1 MVMIAG
7 MHCGSCAIAVEALL
21 KKQPK
26 VTDAAVSFAA
36 DIAMISWEDD
46 APDMAQL
53 QRAVAKL
60 GYQLD
65 TELDAKRSATQA
77 AANRQ
82 QLQLK
87 LAVAAVFSMWSML
100 PAVLIYLAPFGIVE
114 SEALWPLA
122 LASGVFAIPVLLYSG
137 THFYRVGWRTL
148 LAGVPGLDSLI
159 LLAAS
164 AATIIS
170 VWRLSLGE
178 PHVYFDAAVMLI
190 TFQLLARLLD
200 SGVRRNAAEVVRRY
214 SQDIPENVTIIKEN
228 GERLELAATEVRL
241 GQQLLL
247 SAGEQLALDGVVLAG
262 QGQADMA
269 LLTGEHEP
277 LTLAPG
283 EALLAGCTLIEGE
296 LILVVSAEVGRR
308 RIDNLTQ
315 SISRLLSQKSALQRL
330 TDRIARFLL
339 PTIMLAALLAM
350 LGTWWQGAGLLN
362 AAAHGLAVLIV
373 SCPCALSLAIPLV
386 VTMGHARMIESGIIL
401 QDPAALEAAA
411 KVAVAVFDKTGT
423 LTTAEPTLSKIVP
436 ATGISTN
443 EVLSLAQHTLSE
455 SHHPVALGLKKAV
468 IHPTES
474 AIDSV
479 SSTEGQRESLAGKG
493 TCWHS
498 PQGMALAGN
507 RAWLVEQGIHVPQ
520 ESSTLGMELH
530 IALAGRYMGRIEFKE
545 TIRAEAFSTVAQ
557 LQNSGLEVYLLSGD
571 TLAACTQVANEL
583 GIAEHCVLAERSPE
597 QKQRFISALE
607 KKTPVVFVGDGL
619 NDGLALAGAG
629 LGIAVGQSS
638 SASSMAAA
646 VYLPE
651 GVQAVPATLALAQR
665 AKKLMLQNL
674 GWALTYNMLVIPLA
688 IAGFIQPVLAALAM
702 SLSSVCVLLNSLRM
716 QRRLTESADIIPNDK
731 INCSPSSS

>member
-26 VTDAAVSFAA
+26 VSDAAVSFAA
-36 DIAMISWEDD
+36 DIAMISWKDE

-65 TELDAKRSATQA
+65 TELDAERSATQA
-77 AANRQ
+77 ATNRKH
-82 QLQLK
+82 LQLK

-100 PAVLIYLAPFGIVE
+100 PAVLIYLAPFGVVE
-114 SEALWPLA
+114 AEALWPLA

-137 THFYRVGWRTL
+137 AHFYRVGWRTL
-148 LAGVPGLDSLI
+148 LAGAPGLDSLI
-159 LLAAS
+159 LLAAG
-164 AATIIS
+164 AATLIS
-170 VWRLSLGE
+170 IWRLSVGE

-214 SQDIPENVTIIKEN
+214 SQDIPESVTIIKKN

-241 GQQLLL
+241 GQQLVL
-247 SAGEQLALDGVVLAG
+247 SGGEQLALDSVVLAG

-296 LILVVSAEVGRR
+296 LTLVVSAEVGRR

-339 PTIMLAALLAM
+339 PTIMLAALVAI
-350 LGTWWQGAGLLN
+350 LGSWWQGAGILN

-411 KVAVAVFDKTGT
+411 TVTVAVFDKTGT
-423 LTTAEPTLSKIVP
+423 LTTAEPTLSNIAP
-436 ATGISTN
+436 AEGVSAN
-443 EVLSLAQHTLSE
+443 ELLSLAQHILAE
-455 SHHPVALGLKKAV
+455 SHHPVALGLKKATT
-468 IHPTES
+468 HQEEPS
-474 AIDSV
+474 ADST
-479 SSTEGQRESLAGKG
+479 SGQRESLAGKG
-493 TCWHS
+493 TCWQS
-498 PQGMALAGN
+498 EQGVALAGN
-507 RAWLVEQGIHVPQ
+507 RAWLIEQGIRVPDND
-520 ESSTLGMELH
+520 TALGMELH
-530 IALAGRYMGRIEFKE
+530 IALAGRYMGRLEFKE
-545 TIRAEAFSTVAQ
+545 TIRAQAFSTVAQ

-571 TLAACTQVANEL
+571 TFAACAQVAKEL
-583 GIAEHCVLAERSPE
+583 GIAEQCVLAQRSPE

-629 LGIAVGQSS
+629 LGIAVGHSS

-651 GVQAVPATLALAQR
+651 GVQGVPATLALAHR

-674 GWALTYNMLVIPLA
+674 GWALTYNLLVIPLA

-716 QRRLTESADIIPNDK
+716 QRRFPESSAIHDNLR
-731 INCSPSSS
+731 S

>member
-26 VTDAAVSFAA
+26 VSDAAVSFAA

-77 AANRQ
+77 AANRK

-100 PAVLIYLAPFGIVE
+100 PAVLIYLAPFGVVE
-114 SEALWPLA
+114 NAALWPLA
-122 LASGVFAIPVLLYSG
+122 LASGVFAIPVLFYSG
-137 THFYRVGWRTL
+137 AHFYRVGWRTL
-148 LAGVPGLDSLI
+148 LAGAPGLDSLI
-159 LLAAS
+159 LLAVV
-164 AATIIS
+164 AATLIS
-170 VWRLSLGE
+170 VWRLSVGE

-214 SQDIPENVTIIKEN
+214 SQDIPESVTIIKKN

-241 GQQLLL
+241 GQQLVL
-247 SAGEQLALDGVVLAG
+247 SGGEQLALDSVVLAG
-262 QGQADMA
+262 QGQVDMA

-277 LTLAPG
+277 ITLSPG
-283 EALLAGCTLIEGE
+283 DELLAGCTLIEGE
-296 LILVVSAEVGRR
+296 LTLVVSAEVGRR

-339 PTIMLAALLAM
+339 PTIMLAALLAI
-350 LGTWWQGAGLLN
+350 LGTWWQGGGMLN

-386 VTMGHARMIESGIIL
+386 VTMGHARMIEHGIIL

-411 KVAVAVFDKTGT
+411 KVTVAVFDKTGT
-423 LTTAEPTLSKIVP
+423 LTTAEPTLSKVLPSNDVSP
-436 ATGISTN
+436 AQLIALTQGILADST
-443 EVLSLAQHTLSE
+443 
-455 SHHPVALGLKKAV
+455 HPVALGLKQAANEL
-468 IHPTES
+468 TEWP
-474 AIDSV
+474 INLD
-479 SSTEGQRESLAGKG
+479 TGQRESLAGKG
-493 TCWHS
+493 TRWQS
-498 PQGMALAGN
+498 EQGVALAGN
-507 RAWLVEQGIHVPQ
+507 RAWLIEQGISVPDNN
-520 ESSTLGMELH
+520 TALGMELH
-530 IALAGRYMGRIEFKE
+530 IALAARYMGRLEFKE

-557 LQNSGLEVYLLSGD
+557 LQNNGLEVYLLSGD

-583 GIAEHCVLAERSPE
+583 GIAEQCVLAQRSPE

-651 GVQAVPATLALAQR
+651 GVQGVPATLVLAQR

-674 GWALTYNMLVIPLA
+674 GWALMYNMLVIPLA

-702 SLSSVCVLLNSLRM
+702 SLSSVCVLFNSMRM
-716 QRRLTESADIIPNDK
+716 QRRLTESAE
-731 INCSPSSS
+731 INPAKKT

>member
-26 VTDAAVSFAA
+26 VSDAAVSFAA

-77 AANRQ
+77 AANRK

-100 PAVLIYLAPFGIVE
+100 PAVLIYLAPFGVVE
-114 SEALWPLA
+114 NAALWPLA
-122 LASGVFAIPVLLYSG
+122 LASGVFAIPVLFYSG
-137 THFYRVGWRTL
+137 AHFYRVGWRTL
-148 LAGVPGLDSLI
+148 LAGAPGLDSLI
-159 LLAAS
+159 LLAVV
-164 AATIIS
+164 AATLIS
-170 VWRLSLGE
+170 VWRLSVGE

-214 SQDIPENVTIIKEN
+214 SQDIPEYVTVIKEN
-228 GERLELAATEVRL
+228 GERLSVAATEVRL
-241 GQQLLL
+241 GQQLVL
-247 SAGEQLALDGVVLAG
+247 SAGEQLALDGVVIAG

-296 LILVVSAEVGRR
+296 LTLVVSAEVGRR

-339 PTIMLAALLAM
+339 PTIMLAALVAI
-350 LGTWWQGAGLLN
+350 LGSWWQGAGILN

-411 KVAVAVFDKTGT
+411 TVTVAVFDKTGT
-423 LTTAEPTLSKIVP
+423 LTTAEPTLSNIAP
-436 ATGISTN
+436 AEGVSAN
-443 EVLSLAQHTLSE
+443 ELLSLAQHILAE
-455 SHHPVALGLKKAV
+455 SQHPVALGLKKATT
-468 IHPTES
+468 HQEEPS
-474 AIDSV
+474 ADST
-479 SSTEGQRESLAGKG
+479 SGQRESLAGKG
-493 TCWHS
+493 TRWQS
-498 PQGMALAGN
+498 EQGVALAGN
-507 RAWLVEQGIHVPQ
+507 RAWLIEQGISVPDNN
-520 ESSTLGMELH
+520 TALGMELH
-530 IALAGRYMGRIEFKE
+530 IALAARYMGRLEFKE

-557 LQNSGLEVYLLSGD
+557 LQNNGLEVYLLSGD

-583 GIAEHCVLAERSPE
+583 GIAEQCVLAQRSPE

-651 GVQAVPATLALAQR
+651 GVQGVPATLVLAQR

-674 GWALTYNMLVIPLA
+674 GWALMYNMLVIPLA

-702 SLSSVCVLLNSLRM
+702 SLSSVCVLFNSMRM
-716 QRRLTESADIIPNDK
+716 QRRLTESAE
-731 INCSPSSS
+731 INPAKKT